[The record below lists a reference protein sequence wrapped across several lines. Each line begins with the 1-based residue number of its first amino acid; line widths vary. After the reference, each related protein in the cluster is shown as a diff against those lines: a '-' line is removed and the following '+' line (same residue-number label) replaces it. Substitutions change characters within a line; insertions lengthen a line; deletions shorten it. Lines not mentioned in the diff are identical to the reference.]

1 MLPDLFGALQLLA
14 GEEFGAGRVIVLGVG
29 VGGTAALLAAR
40 EAAAARHIGSRG
52 LRFAAAA
59 RLDGGCEWTAATMEA
74 SVGWRAEALHVGT
87 VLAAAG
93 PWTSEPARAGASE
106 SASLAC
112 AAALVM
118 PTLGRPRQ
126 RP

>member
-1 MLPDLFGALQLLA
+1 
-14 GEEFGAGRVIVLGVG
+14 LGVG

-40 EAAAARHIGSRG
+40 EGVAARHIGSRG
-52 LRFAAAA
+52 PRFAAAA
-59 RLDGGCEWTAATMEA
+59 RLDGGCEWTATTAEA
-74 SVGWRAEALHVGT
+74 PVGWRAEALHFGT
-87 VLAAAG
+87 VLAATG
-93 PWTSEPARAGASE
+93 PWTSEPAHAGASE

-126 RP
+126 SP